1 VVGSRGLGVAV
12 THPVHVV
19 GYNRGLNFKNG
30 GCQGKSAARAV
41 RT

>member
-1 VVGSRGLGVAV
+1 MVGSRGLGVVVA
-12 THPVHVV
+12 HPVHGV
-19 GYNRGLNFKNG
+19 GYKRGLNCYNS